1 MSTSINTNIS
11 AIAAQSSLRKTGL
24 SQATAMERLSTGIR
38 INNAKDDAAGL
49 AISTRMTANIRGVT
63 AAIRNANDGISL
75 TQTAEGSLTAIG
87 DNLQRIR
94 ELAVQAS
101 NTGNNTSDRQALN
114 AEATQLVA
122 EIDRVANNS
131 AFNGIKL
138 LDGSFQNQSLQVG
151 AGNDTNDRIT
161 VSISSA
167 KAASIG
173 IGTSSSY
180 TSNIAGAALTSGTA
194 LTSGG
199 ITINGVNVG
208 ASLSDGV
215 STVNSTGSVLAKANA
230 INAVAGS
237 SGVTAEVQATT
248 RTLTASAAGGAYNL
262 NVNGVV
268 VSGVASSSTGIA
280 EQQTVKITGT
290 AANSHVPTVSTVAKT
305 TNTKQISTVT
315 FQNISA
321 GQTVTLA
328 GLVFTAG
335 SAGATVADLKA
346 AFDLAGA
353 TDGAVAATGR
363 LTAASYS
370 TTKGTFTTGT
380 LLDGSFDANGVFTGT
395 VNDTALVMGPAAGG
409 GDVSLLGVAS
419 PTSAAADTASAIR
432 NRIINDKA
440 TILAGTAAVA
450 AGIADISAG
459 TAADELVFTYRVGA
473 TGNGLGDT
481 AALASV
487 TSGGIT
493 FGAGVE
499 TRKGVVQTTTSTAQG
514 NASEIAAAL
523 NAAKDLTGVS
533 AKVDGTSG
541 NYILSAADGR
551 NITVTTTTAEAGSTG
566 VADGTITT
574 YGSLK
579 LSSTSANGIVLGGL
593 QATTAIVGANAQT
606 AASTQVQAGGVSSVD
621 LSTALGAQSALT
633 ILDKAIDTITNS
645 RAAMGAYQNR
655 LTASI
660 SNLET
665 TSMNLQASR
674 SRILDTDYAKETTN
688 LAKSQIIT
696 QAATAMLAQANQS
709 AQSVLALLK

>member
-215 STVNSTGSVLAKANA
+215 STVDSSGSALAKANA

-237 SGVTAEVQATT
+237 SGVTAEVQATSKQYQAT
-248 RTLTASAAGGAYNL
+248 AAGGAYSL
-262 NVNGVV
+262 TVNGVV

-280 EQQTVKITGT
+280 ETQKITLSG
-290 AANSHVPTVSTVAKT
+290 SSTSTSTKFLGVAT
-305 TNTKQISTVT
+305 TVT
-315 FQNISA
+315 A
-321 GQTVTLA
+321 GDNASITAGKIAAAKATILA
-328 GLVFTAG
+328 TG
-335 SAGATVADLKA
+335 SAGEALGITDITASGAELTITYK
-346 AFDLAGA
+346 AGA
-353 TDGAVAATGR
+353 LGVAGA
-363 LTAASYS
+363 
-370 TTKGTFTTGT
+370 
-380 LLDGSFDANGVFTGT
+380 
-395 VNDTALVMGPAAGG
+395 
-409 GDVSLLGVAS
+409 GDVSLLTTNIAE
-419 PTSAAADTASAIR
+419 TSANAH
-432 NRIINDKA
+432 N
-440 TILAGTAAVA
+440 
-450 AGIADISAG
+450 
-459 TAADELVFTYRVGA
+459 
-473 TGNGLGDT
+473 
-481 AALASV
+481 
-487 TSGGIT
+487 GIT
-493 FGAGVE
+493 FSSSVE
-499 TRKGVVQTTTSTAQG
+499 VTKGVIKTDTATAQG

-541 NYILSAADGR
+541 NYILTAADGR
-551 NITVTTTTAEAGSTG
+551 NITVTTTTANAGSTG
-566 VADGTITT
+566 VSNGTVTT

-579 LSSTSANGIVLGGL
+579 LSSTSPNGIVLGGL
-593 QATTAIVGANAQT
+593 QATTAVLGANAQT
-606 AASTQVQAGGVSSVD
+606 ATATQVQAGGVSSVD